1 MNDSQ
6 NGPATIRRCYATVL
20 FSDICASTRL
30 AELVDPEVGAEIVR
44 QAVERVV
51 GKYCGVIN
59 QVSGDD
65 CDGSPIAGQPGEGVY
80 NDEVCKQI

>member
-30 AELVDPEVGAEIVR
+30 AELVDPEVGAEIVSQVR
-44 QAVERVV
+44 QASERVV

-59 QVSGDD
+59 QVSDDD
-65 CDGSPIAGQPGEGVY
+65 CDGSPIAGQPGEGV
-80 NDEVCKQI
+80 NL